1 MVWYNKLVVIR
12 PQSGFP
18 RSVYPQRN
26 TEFLPLRCAQN
37 DKRRACLSEAKGL
50 GMTRS
55 GTRLELHDQLRL
67 RNVRELQFR
76 HPVFVHLQSD
86 APCLKS
92 CQPSLEDLLLAEG
105 LAQHQAG
112 ATPGEVL
119 EVAWLRKLPVQA
131 GRGHFQDI
139 RPRKGVLHI
148 QDDAYLLADV
158 LTVRV
163 RHSVRLVN
171 VDPQKGVR
179 AATLQLDVDP
189 FDSFGLCDPL
199 RYGSNLFQV
208 NQHRVQVNKHLQLNQ
223 RASLKID
230 DLRLTMTDRRP
241 PIVNHQSSIMSAR
254 LQQKS
259 GLSPTDELRPV

>member
-12 PQSGFP
+12 PRSGIP

-26 TEFLPLRCAQN
+26 AEFLPLRCAQN
-37 DKRRACLSEAKGL
+37 DTRRACPERSEGARND
-50 GMTRS
+50 TVRNP
-55 GTRLELHDQLRL
+55 LELHHQLRL

-76 HPVFVHLQSD
+76 HPAFVHLQSD

-105 LAQHQAG
+105 LAQHHAG

-139 RPRKGVLHI
+139 RPRKGVLHV

-230 DLRLTMTDRRP
+230 ELRLTMTDRRP
-241 PIVNHQSSIMSAR
+241 PIVNHQSSIMSPLASN
-254 LQQKS
+254 KKV
-259 GLSPTDELRPV
+259 GFRP